1 MNKIL
6 KFTAILLGAAVV
18 ATGCIK
24 EPLPQG
30 SGVIQDQVA
39 ESPFAF
45 SGIASS
51 IPTSLITNYIGLG
64 EHIDFGYPGLMGCT
78 DRLVGDVFPACWYAG
93 GNQYYDRYQPYMYNF
108 GMSYT
113 GSGPYFFW
121 VSYYQFIKSANDL
134 LSITEGGESEDAKM
148 YCGLG
153 KAFRAMYYLDLVRL
167 YDALPA
173 KAPKNPAYETELA
186 RVQGLTVPWV
196 DYNTTQEMS
205 INNPRMTRK
214 EAFDHILGDLAV
226 AETNLANYERAT
238 KALPSLACVYGLLA
252 RTYLWLGGYTEEIEG
267 IPTGT
272 EAYKK
277 AAEYARKAITASG
290 AAPMTKQEWTDPTT
304 GFNTTVQAWMWS
316 MIQTVDTVLNNLLS
330 FTAHMSVES
339 EWGYGFLAQP
349 GLPKY
354 AYERLSNTD
363 FRKSLIKGEETTWED
378 MKDLTLLSEENWETV
393 APYAFFKFRPAGG
406 ETVNYTTG
414 NVTDIPLMRVE
425 EMYFIEMEA
434 IAHYDEGTARN
445 LLTSFMTSYRDEAY
459 KVSPLA
465 KSLIDEIIF
474 QKRIEFWGEGIV
486 YYDFKRLNM
495 GINNGYDGSNAPAG
509 ARWTTDGRAP
519 WWNLVIPR
527 SETSQNAP
535 CAAYNNP
542 NPQDTYDSND
552 ENI

>member
-6 KFTAILLGAAVV
+6 KLSAILLGAAVV

-24 EPLPQG
+24 EPMPQG
-30 SGVIQDQVA
+30 SGVIQEQVS

-51 IPTSLITNYIGLG
+51 IPTTLITNYLDVGD
-64 EHIDFGYPGLMGCT
+64 HYDFGYPGLMGCT
-78 DRLVGDVFPACWYAG
+78 DRLVGDMFPACWYAG
-93 GNQYYDRYQPYMYNF
+93 GNQYYDRYQPYMYNR

-113 GSGPYFFW
+113 GAGPYFFW
-121 VSYYQFIKSANDL
+121 LNYYQFIKSTNDL
-134 LSITEGGESEDAKM
+134 LSITEGVESEDAKI

-153 KAFRAMYYLDLVRL
+153 KAFRALYYLDLVRL

-173 KAPKNPAYETELA
+173 KAPKNPAYEASLE
-186 RVQGLTVPWV
+186 RVKGLTVPWV

-205 INNPRMTRK
+205 VNNPRMTRQ
-214 EAFDHILGDLAV
+214 EAFTHILDDLNA
-226 AETNLANYERAT
+226 AAINLAEYT
-238 KALPSLACVYGLLA
+238 QTGKALPSLACVYGLLA
-252 RTYLWLGGYTEEIEG
+252 RTYLWLGGYDEPIEG
-267 IPTGT
+267 ILTGVD
-272 EAYKK
+272 AYKE
-277 AAEYARKAITASG
+277 AAKYARQAITASG
-290 AAPMTKQEWTDPTT
+290 ATPMTKAEWTDPKT
-304 GFNTTVQAWMWS
+304 GFNTTVSSWMWS

-330 FTAHMSVES
+330 FTAHNAVEAQ
-339 EWGYGFLAQP
+339 WGYGFLAQP

-363 FRKSLIKGEETTWED
+363 FRKLLIKGEETTYEQ
-378 MKDLTLLSEENWETV
+378 MQPYTSLSKADWETV

-406 ETVNYTTG
+406 EQLDYTTG

-434 IAHYDEGTARN
+434 TAHYDQGTARN
-445 LLTSFMTSYRDEAY
+445 LLTSFMTSHRDAEY
-459 KVSPLA
+459 KVPA
-465 KSLIDEIIF
+465 TVASLVDEIIF
-474 QKRIEFWGEGIV
+474 QKRIEFWGEGV
-486 YYDFKRLNM
+486 VFYDFKRLNM
-495 GINNGYDGSNAPAG
+495 GINNGYDGSNTPAG

-519 WWNLVIPR
+519 WWNIVIPIK
-527 SETSQNAP
+527 ETSQNKA
-535 CAAYNNP
+535 CDAYNNP